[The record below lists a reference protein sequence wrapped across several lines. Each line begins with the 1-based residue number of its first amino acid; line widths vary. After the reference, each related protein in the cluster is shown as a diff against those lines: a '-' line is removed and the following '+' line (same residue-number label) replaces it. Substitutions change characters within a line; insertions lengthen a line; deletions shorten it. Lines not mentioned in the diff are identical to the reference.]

1 MGMQYDYNNGG
12 FNPRQSG
19 NKAGQLYYDFDT
31 GQQYYMGYEGMNPND
46 PANGIKLLGQ
56 MLRTGQK
63 QTPQRIYVDG
73 ANKPSTQV
81 TPKHNY
87 IDIAALYP
95 ELMQGA
101 QGMQGDYQAG
111 NLLGGAA
118 QSASSGA
125 GRFL

>member
-1 MGMQYDYNNGG
+1 
-12 FNPRQSG
+12 
-19 NKAGQLYYDFDT
+19 LYYDYET
-31 GQQYYMGYEGMNPND
+31 GQQYYMGIPGVDPND
-46 PANGIKLLGQ
+46 KAGGLRRLGNVLG
-56 MLRTGQK
+56 MASRGELDYTK
-63 QTPQRIYVDG
+63 NPTTRIYVNG
-73 ANKPSTQV
+73 ANSTPTQV

>member
-1 MGMQYDYNNGG
+1 MGMPFNYENGG
-12 FNPRQSG
+12 LNPTQSN
-19 NKAGQLYYDFDT
+19 NKAGQLYYDYDT

-46 PANGIKLLGQ
+46 PTNGLKLLGQ
-56 MLRTGQK
+56 MVRTGQK
-63 QTPQRIYVDG
+63 PVAQKIYVDG
-73 ANKPSTQV
+73 ANKPQMKTVPS
-81 TPKHNY
+81 HNY

-101 QGMQGDYQAG
+101 QGASQANSG
-111 NLLGGAA
+111 LLGGQGAA

>member
-1 MGMQYDYNNGG
+1 MQYDYNNGG
-12 FNPRQSG
+12 FNPRPNGNQS
-19 NKAGQLYYDFDT
+19 GQLYYDYDS
-31 GQQYYMGYEGMNPND
+31 GQQYYMGYPDMNPND
-46 PANGIKLLGQ
+46 PTNGLKLLGQ
-56 MLRTGQK
+56 MLKTGQRT
-63 QTPQRIYVDG
+63 TPQRIYVDG

-81 TPKHNY
+81 APAYNY
-87 IDIAALYP
+87 VDIAALYP

-111 NLLGGAA
+111 NLLGGQGAA